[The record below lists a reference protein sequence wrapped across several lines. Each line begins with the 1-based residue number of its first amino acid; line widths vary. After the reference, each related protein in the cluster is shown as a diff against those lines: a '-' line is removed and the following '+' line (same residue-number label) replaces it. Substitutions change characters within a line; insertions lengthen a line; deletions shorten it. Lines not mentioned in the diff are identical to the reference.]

1 VRNSSLKITKAR
13 FLLNQNPPVIFARTR
28 FNPKSRLAVSRANK
42 EQVRKVA
49 FSSGAAALPT
59 RRRLSKKQMPNAQIH
74 CETVRSNYLD
84 AVKIGLLQL
93 NSIIGDFAAN
103 RQKLAAGYEQACGLG
118 AEFVLAPELFLC
130 GYPPRDLLLRA
141 DFIDANLVAL
151 AETAKQTGSIPL
163 CVGFVDR
170 NPDRPGRPLRNSA
183 AILQNGKVIWRAH
196 KSLLP
201 TYDVFDEDRYFEPA
215 KNVVPFEFNSEGVRS
230 KLGITICED
239 IWNDEDFWQERFYR
253 RDPIKELISQGAEI
267 ILNISASP
275 WHDGKE
281 KMRLEMFRRVARDER
296 VPLAQVN
303 LVGANDELIFDG
315 YSVALDARGE
325 IIALGKGFAEDI
337 LVVDLGKNSAPPT
350 RPLATLSPPGGARAG
365 ARGFEF
371 PPREQQLFA
380 ALSLGIRDYVGK
392 CGFKSALIGLS
403 GGIDSALVAVLAADA
418 LGPDNVTGVSMP
430 ARYSSEGSLS
440 DAGALAKNLGIR
452 HEILPIEPV
461 FQSVEKQLA
470 EVFAGTRT
478 NEAEENIQSRL
489 RAVTLMALSNKFG
502 ALVLTTGNKSEMA
515 VGYCTLYGDM
525 CGALA
530 PLADVFKTDIYKL
543 ARWINSDCASRAG
556 LKREII
562 PVASITKPPSAELR
576 PNQKDQD
583 SLPPYE
589 TLDQILDAYVVQHLG
604 KEEIIRR
611 GFDAAV
617 VNDVINKVTF
627 SEYKRRQAA
636 PGLKVSPRAFGMGRR
651 IPIAQKFRAQNKKKW
666 D

>member
-1 VRNSSLKITKAR
+1 L
-13 FLLNQNPPVIFARTR
+13 
-28 FNPKSRLAVSRANK
+28 
-42 EQVRKVA
+42 
-49 FSSGAAALPT
+49 
-59 RRRLSKKQMPNAQIH
+59 
-74 CETVRSNYLD
+74 
-84 AVKIGLLQL
+84 KIGLLQL
-93 NSIIGDFAAN
+93 NSTVGDFATN
-103 RQKLAAGYEQACGLG
+103 RQKLVAGCEKARALG
-118 AEFVLAPELFLC
+118 AEFVIAPELFLC

-141 DFIDANLVAL
+141 DFILASLAAL
-151 AETAKQTGSIPL
+151 AETAKSIGPIPL
-163 CVGFVDR
+163 CVGCVGE
-170 NPDRPGRPLRNSA
+170 NSERPGRALRNSA
-183 AILQNGKVIWRAH
+183 AVLQNGKIIWRTH

-215 KNVVPFEFNSEGVRS
+215 KSAAPFEFNGH

-239 IWNDEDFWQERFYR
+239 IWNDEDFWSERLYR
-253 RDPIKELISQGAEI
+253 RDPIKELIAQGAEI
-267 ILNISASP
+267 ILNLSASP

-281 KMRLEMFRRVARDER
+281 RTRLAMLQRVARDER

-315 YSVALDARGE
+315 HSVALDARGE
-325 IIALGKGFAEDI
+325 VIALGKGFAEDI
-337 LVVDLGKNSAPPT
+337 LVVDLEAEVH
-350 RPLATLSPPGGARAG
+350 SPQSTVHRHLD
-365 ARGFEF
+365 FS
-371 PPREQQLFA
+371 PREQQLFA
-380 ALSLGIRDYVGK
+380 ALSLGIRDYVHK
-392 CGFKSALIGLS
+392 CGFKSVIVGLS
-403 GGIDSALVAVLAADA
+403 GGIDSALVAVLAAEA
-418 LGPDNVTGVSMP
+418 LGPDKVLGVSMP

-452 HEILPIEPV
+452 YEVLPIESA

-470 EVFAGTRT
+470 KVFAGTKP
-478 NEAEENIQSRL
+478 NEAEENVQSRL
-489 RAVTLMALSNKFG
+489 RGVTLMALSNKFG

-530 PLADVFKTDIYKL
+530 VIADVFKTDIYKL
-543 ARWINSDCASRAG
+543 ARWLN
-556 LKREII
+556 RERLII
-562 PVASITKPPSAELR
+562 PEASITKPPSAELR
-576 PNQKDQD
+576 PNQTDQD

-589 TLDQILDAYVVQHLG
+589 TLDQILDAYVVKNLG

-651 IPIAQKFRAQNKKKW
+651 IPIAQKFRTIL
-666 D
+666 

>member
-1 VRNSSLKITKAR
+1 
-13 FLLNQNPPVIFARTR
+13 
-28 FNPKSRLAVSRANK
+28 
-42 EQVRKVA
+42 
-49 FSSGAAALPT
+49 
-59 RRRLSKKQMPNAQIH
+59 M
-74 CETVRSNYLD
+74 
-84 AVKIGLLQL
+84 KIGLLQL
-93 NSIIGDFAAN
+93 NSTVGDFTAN
-103 RQKLAAGYEQACGLG
+103 RRKLLAGCEKARALG
-118 AEFVLAPELFLC
+118 AEFVIAPELFLC

-141 DFIDANLVAL
+141 DFVQASLAAL
-151 AETAKQTGSIPL
+151 AETAKSIGPVPL
-163 CVGFVDR
+163 CVGCVGE
-170 NPDRPGRPLRNSA
+170 NSERPGRALRNSA
-183 AILQNGKVIWRAH
+183 AVLQNGKIIWRTH

-215 KNVVPFEFNSEGVRS
+215 KNTAPFEFNGR
-230 KLGITICED
+230 KLGITLCED
-239 IWNDEDFWQERFYR
+239 IWNDEDFWPERLYR
-253 RDPIKELISQGAEI
+253 RDPIKELIAQGAEI
-267 ILNISASP
+267 ILNLSASP

-281 KMRLEMFRRVARDER
+281 RTRLAMLQRVARDEH

-315 YSVALDARGE
+315 HSVALDARGE
-325 IIALGKGFAEDI
+325 VIALGKGFAEDI
-337 LVVDLGKNSAPPT
+337 LVVELDESGKRKAESGN
-350 RPLATLSPPGGARAG
+350 
-365 ARGFEF
+365 EF

-380 ALSLGIRDYVGK
+380 ALSLGIRDYVHK
-392 CGFKSALIGLS
+392 CGFKSVIVGLS

-418 LGPDNVTGVSMP
+418 LGPDRVLGVSMP

-452 HEILPIEPV
+452 YEVLPIEPA

-470 EVFAGTRT
+470 KVFAGTQP
-478 NEAEENIQSRL
+478 NEAEENVQSRL
-489 RAVTLMALSNKFG
+489 RGVTLMALSNKFG

-530 PLADVFKTDIYKL
+530 VIADVFKTDIYKL
-543 ARWINSDCASRAG
+543 ARWIN
-556 LKREII
+556 RERIII
-562 PVASITKPPSAELR
+562 PEASLTKPPSAELR
-576 PNQKDQD
+576 PNQTDQD

-589 TLDQILDAYVVQHLG
+589 TLDRILDAYVVKNLG

-611 GFDAAV
+611 GFDTAV

-651 IPIAQKFRAQNKKKW
+651 IPIAQRFRPSR
-666 D
+666 